1 MDSRHFMKRS
11 VCLLALSA
19 GLVTCLAAAQDAEE
33 IVVTGSRIQARHI
46 PATSIKRHA
55 DFLLLKVG
63 VSNDSRD
70 YQTRRNEIYATL
82 RAMRDAAAR
91 DKSIELS
98 VIRDDNV
105 VLPLKLDD
113 ATLDFSSSTG
123 PGTLDT
129 TINIKIPIDP
139 GTTNGA
145 ELVEKLRA
153 FVSGIKPVG
162 RTDVSDDEETQ
173 VSVVNVA
180 QYRAP
185 VIQLF
190 ADDVKRITTALGG
203 DYRVVARG
211 LDQPIQ
217 WVRDGTLDVVIFVP
231 YEYDVVPTTI
241 SSYTPV
247 GSAWP
252 RRGSDDD

>member
-1 MDSRHFMKRS
+1 MMKKS
-11 VCLLALSA
+11 ICLLAL
-19 GLVTCLAAAQDAEE
+19 AAAPASGLAVASELEE

-55 DFLLLKVG
+55 DFLLLEVH

-70 YQTRRNEIYATL
+70 YETRRDEIYATL
-82 RAMRDAAAR
+82 RAMLAAAEKDR
-91 DKSIELS
+91 SIELS

-113 ATLDFSSSTG
+113 TTLDFNGTSDS
-123 PGTLDT
+123 GTLEA
-129 TINIKIPIDP
+129 TISIKIPIDP
-139 GTTNGA
+139 AATSGA
-145 ELVEKLRA
+145 PLMEKLKG
-153 FVSGIKPVG
+153 FVSGIKPAG
-162 RTDVSDDEETQ
+162 RTDVSDEGETK

-180 QYRAP
+180 QYRDP
-185 VIQLF
+185 VIRLF
-190 ADDVKRITTALGG
+190 AEDVKRITTALGG

-231 YEYDVVPTTI
+231 YQYDVVPTTI
-241 SSYTPV
+241 SSYAP
-247 GSAWP
+247 GPAAS
-252 RRGSDDD
+252 RRYEDD

>member
-1 MDSRHFMKRS
+1 MPSRSTIKTRI
-11 VCLLALSA
+11 CLLVLSA
-19 GLVTCLAAAQDAEE
+19 TLVTSLAAAQGAEE
-33 IVVTGSRIQARHI
+33 ILVTGSRIQARHI

-55 DFLLLKVG
+55 DFLLLQVE

-70 YQTRRNEIYATL
+70 YKTRRDEIYATL

-113 ATLDFSSSTG
+113 ATLDFSAGS
-123 PGTLDT
+123 GTLDT
-129 TINIKIPIDP
+129 NINIKIPIPPD
-139 GTTNGA
+139 TDNGA
-145 ELVEKLRA
+145 ELVQKLHA
-153 FVSGIKPVG
+153 FVSGIVPVG

-180 QYRAP
+180 QYREP
-185 VIQLF
+185 VIRLF
-190 ADDVKRITTALGG
+190 ADDVRRITSALGG

-241 SSYTPV
+241 SSYAA
-247 GSAWP
+247 GAWP
-252 RRGSDDD
+252 RRGSDEN